1 MSQSNDDLY
10 LGSAPTQILGTTTD
24 LSTPSV
30 GANTVSVPNG
40 GMGVGPMGRVYVY
53 DIVPLTLQVNNVA
66 ASQTPGG
73 AGAVTLTAGTGV
85 TSSTSLPFAMGTTVL
100 VLDVPRNL
108 AYVSGSDI
116 SNRTFTASGWDVY
129 GQPMTITTTGPNA
142 TTVFST
148 KAIKYISGITISGA
162 AAGAITI
169 GTGDG
174 FGLPYRL
181 LTVNHVINVKW
192 AAALA
197 ADAGTMTLADAT
209 SPATATTG
217 DVRGTY
223 LPSSASNG
231 SRRLTVSMF
240 LPGIA
245 SGPTATRVGALGVTQ
260 A

>member
-1 MSQSNDDLY
+1 
-10 LGSAPTQILGTTTD
+10 
-24 LSTPSV
+24 
-30 GANTVSVPNG
+30 
-40 GMGVGPMGRVYVY
+40 
-53 DIVPLTLQVNNVA
+53 
-66 ASQTPGG
+66 
-73 AGAVTLTAGTGV
+73 
-85 TSSTSLPFAMGTTVL
+85 MGTTVL